1 LQVLASQALHPKKEK
16 YLAED
21 LQAYCLHDLY
31 FFSKYVLG
39 YWYLCADPHREFCHE
54 IQKDIHLTLY
64 LLPRGHCKTKI
75 FSICHTI
82 QEAIKHPDVPIGLGS
97 DTRQRAARRLREIK
111 AHYKSNTVF
120 RAVFY
125 DKVWKNPENRSECP
139 LWSSDEIHLP
149 GFTMGQEAALT
160 AFGIEAMPTG
170 SHFPRIKFDD
180 LVVPENTTTSDQI
193 KKLKDQYGI
202 VRSSILTTF
211 GNVQIC
217 GTIYDDGDLHCEM
230 ERSGNYKVYKRPAEE
245 TITDPESGI
254 RKRRTLWPVQ
264 YGPDQLDAIKKDPMV
279 GIYIYSCLIGSTK
292 ILMADWR
299 VKKIR
304 EIKVGDAVVGF
315 IMNDGEKSRLVPA
328 KVIAINN
335 RRAKTVKSAMQDGS
349 VITHTPSHQWWTGR
363 RGMDGDR
370 LRRLYSEL
378 GPNRGN
384 QQQALCKMIDFN
396 IDHLT
401 IKQKEA
407 ALWLAGFFDGEGSI
421 SSGTINFTQSETF
434 HPAVCERLRS
444 SLKILDFGWGEWR
457 YPEKNTV
464 TFSLKGGRQ
473 EKFRFLEICNIAK
486 RSQVVDGLYNYASR
500 LFGVTKRV
508 KLKSQEQAGKKRV
521 YNIQTETGNYFA
533 EGFASKNCQYLL
545 DPAPEDENAF
555 FQLKWFGR
563 YKKLPRYLKMY
574 AAGDLAISE
583 AETAADTALV
593 VAGLDHDHELWIV
606 HVRFGRWDS
615 LEIIDNILEVQALY
629 KPGIFTLEAE
639 NIQRTIMPFLKLK
652 MRETNIFPNITAQ
665 LPRGD
670 KISKARPFQGR
681 AREGAIHLPAK
692 GPNQPDWLFDTE
704 FQLRRFPRGRKK
716 DIVDSIGVL
725 CHQLADQ
732 WRLPTRQ
739 EIIAAEQDQYIPL
752 DAQTAM

>member
-1 LQVLASQALHPKKEK
+1 LKSLASQALHPKREK
-16 YLAED
+16 QLIED

-31 FFSKYVLG
+31 FFAKYVLG

-180 LVVPENTTTSDQI
+180 LVVPENTTTAEQI

-211 GNVQIC
+211 GNAQIC

-230 ERSGNYKVYKRPAEE
+230 ERSGNYRVYKRPAEE
-245 TITDPESGI
+245 TIVDPESGI

-264 YGPDQLDAIKKDPMV
+264 YGPDKLDAIKKDPMV
-279 GIYIYSCLIGSTK
+279 GLYIYS
-292 ILMADWR
+292 
-299 VKKIR
+299 
-304 EIKVGDAVVGF
+304 
-315 IMNDGEKSRLVPA
+315 
-328 KVIAINN
+328 
-335 RRAKTVKSAMQDGS
+335 
-349 VITHTPSHQWWTGR
+349 
-363 RGMDGDR
+363 
-370 LRRLYSEL
+370 
-378 GPNRGN
+378 
-384 QQQALCKMIDFN
+384 
-396 IDHLT
+396 
-401 IKQKEA
+401 
-407 ALWLAGFFDGEGSI
+407 
-421 SSGTINFTQSETF
+421 
-434 HPAVCERLRS
+434 
-444 SLKILDFGWGEWR
+444 
-457 YPEKNTV
+457 
-464 TFSLKGGRQ
+464 
-473 EKFRFLEICNIAK
+473 
-486 RSQVVDGLYNYASR
+486 
-500 LFGVTKRV
+500 
-508 KLKSQEQAGKKRV
+508 
-521 YNIQTETGNYFA
+521 
-533 EGFASKNCQYLL
+533 CQYLL

-563 YKKLPRYLKMY
+563 YKTLPRYLKMY

-593 VAGLDHDHELWIV
+593 VAGLDYDHELWIV
-606 HVRFGRWDS
+606 HVRFGHWDS
-615 LEIIDNILEVQALY
+615 LEIIDNILEIQALY

-639 NIQRTIMPFLKLK
+639 NIQRAIMPFLKLK
-652 MRETNIFPNITAQ
+652 MRETNIFPNIVSL

-681 AREGAIHLPAK
+681 AREGAIHLPVK

-716 DIVDSIGVL
+716 DIPDSIGVL